1 MAGPLDA
8 SALDCSGM
16 ASRTLK
22 TPLAY
27 LGLLLFALVS
37 FVGAYTLA
45 DSYIDRLPD
54 HRGFHLVAVE
64 NQVTNPPETR
74 PERVLLVV
82 VDGLRQ
88 DSARTMRSTRRLQEL
103 GQCGPTHT
111 GPLTISRPVYTVIST
126 GLEQDRT
133 GSRNN
138 DDTSPVAVESIWG
151 VAHAAGLVVHA
162 ASNLRWWEELFPG
175 VFDSYHFD
183 LDETQNFFTLDEIS
197 ELYLIHP
204 VRVDTAGH
212 SFGADSA
219 EYKAAVETV
228 DTELEALMNVLDF
241 ERVVLILTADHGH
254 SGAGGHG
261 GPADE
266 IATVLTCFAGRGIQN
281 RTTSEMSDSRV
292 IAPTISVMLG
302 LPFPKHMRAG
312 DDTLDQIWTIV
323 DSDLLGE
330 TYVRERKE
338 NIEQFRR
345 ANAQAAGTLLGTD
358 SGSWSQVY
366 AQGTRRY
373 QWSWLVVAIALV
385 GVLLLLGRLRKQTL
399 SRGATTVLWVTLS
412 VASACLL
419 YTWLR
424 GSFDFTSIN
433 KRQEFLNA
441 SLGASLG
448 ALIAMN
454 IGHLVIV
461 RSLRTLL
468 FDNAT
473 QLIVLVVVSAAHP
486 LIYGFTLGF
495 PLPGRIAIFLPFIL
509 GALVISSSIVVAT
522 LTSLVLLRT
531 LRTSLL
537 ETP

>member
-1 MAGPLDA
+1 MVRRTSKTA
-8 SALDCSGM
+8 S
-16 ASRTLK
+16 K
-22 TPLAY
+22 TTHKTAFAY
-27 LGLLLFALVS
+27 IGLLLFALFS

-54 HRGFHLVAVE
+54 HRGFHLVAVD

-103 GQCGPTHT
+103 GQCRPTHT

-175 VFDSYHFD
+175 AFDSYNFD
-183 LDETQNFFTLDEIS
+183 LDETQNFFRLDEQS
-197 ELYLIHP
+197 ELYLLHP

-219 EYKAAVETV
+219 EYRAAVATV
-228 DTELEALMNVLDF
+228 DTELEALMNRLDF
-241 ERVVLILTADHGH
+241 ERDLLILTADHGH
-254 SGAGGHG
+254 SAAGGHG

-266 IATVLTCFAGRGIQN
+266 IATVLTCFAGLGIQKRAN
-281 RTTSEMSDSRV
+281 GKASDSRV
-292 IAPTISVMLG
+292 IAPTISVVLG

-312 DDTLDQIWTIV
+312 DDNLDQIWTIV
-323 DSDLLGE
+323 DSDRLGH

-345 ANAQAAGTLLGTD
+345 ANAQAAGALLGTD
-358 SGSWSQVY
+358 SGRWSHVY
-366 AQGTRRY
+366 AQGTRRH
-373 QWSWLVVAIALV
+373 QWSWMVVAIALV
-385 GVLLLLGRLRKQTL
+385 GVVLLIGRVRKQTL
-399 SRGATTVLWVTLS
+399 PRGAATVLWVTLS
-412 VASACLL
+412 VASACLV

-454 IGHLVIV
+454 IGHVAV
-461 RSLRTLL
+461 FRSLRTLL
-468 FDNAT
+468 LDNTT
-473 QLIVLVVVSAAHP
+473 QLIVLVVVSVAHP

-522 LTSLVLLRT
+522 LTALILLRA
-531 LRTSLL
+531 LRASLL
-537 ETP
+537 KAG